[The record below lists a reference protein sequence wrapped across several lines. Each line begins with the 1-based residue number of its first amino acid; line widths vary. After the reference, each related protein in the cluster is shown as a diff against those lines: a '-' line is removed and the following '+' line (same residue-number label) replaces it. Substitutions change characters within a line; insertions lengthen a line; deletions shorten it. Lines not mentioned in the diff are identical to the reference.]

1 MGLFSSKKKIVVGTS
16 VVRVIEDK
24 QLPDS
29 IRTGL
34 TNAIFQNGEVVDNIL
49 EELVGSIGVRADRAY
64 EYAAKHYT
72 HGLPASSVV
81 EASKG
86 RDAVSEVLQNIE
98 GQPVL
103 LNYCFYG
110 PPNPLHLG
118 WMQLIQRHGYNPQT
132 NKLGKLSAEK
142 GKDVFLDDMQIVIP
156 MGSMESFQPGAL
168 EQWGTSPKAGPSPS
182 RKAVSFEISEM
193 VDYSPILSD
202 SEITEDVVRITY
214 AWEEEKNLGTN
225 EGQVTI
231 ERTVFTE
238 KFDIP
243 ITEALAASNFDY
255 FHAKYTVNGSIKY
268 ALYRVGSGSYPTLD
282 KYFDIPAQ
290 TIGSFYPFAYFRYD
304 KVSELDNKNTDSYKT
319 TKKLTKYFGMDFDEV
334 AKAINE
340 NPDIK
345 DVQQAMM
352 IMAVPANTKEEVERK
367 YLYKFFDNWFY
378 SKDQQFRLPTAGLIA
393 ARQTNN
399 WNLNRSSIIIQDKR
413 FKMALSTT
421 GLFKRR
427 VAGSIGAIGTHD
439 SGITDQILEQ
449 VSYNEETGDKMVA
462 TKVVKNHY
470 YRKQISLNFYDEI
483 VVNDLQMLYHVYGE
497 YTATGDETD
506 DILLIPLDRA
516 ITNEYSITEKE
527 TLYARSLHFVFN
539 SMRIIKIKW
548 YQQGWFSALIKIVG
562 FIIAV
567 ITLQPQIAAW
577 AAAIAGGTS
586 AAISAAL
593 WALMQKLLQ
602 GLIIGFLFKLF
613 VKVVGTDLAFLIALV
628 AAAYGAYEALETGS
642 IAGAPWATELLQLS
656 NGLTKAITSTIADA
670 MSGLKEAYDSFSAFR
685 EEASAALDKANE
697 LLETNNHLSP
707 FAIFGESPN
716 DFYNRTVHAGN
727 TGTNAIQAISSYVD
741 MALTL
746 PKLKDTLGEEA
757 YELSN

>member
-1 MGLFSSKKKIVVGTS
+1 MGFFSSKKKIVVGTS

-29 IRTGL
+29 IRTGI
-34 TNAIFQNGEVVDNIL
+34 TNALFQNGEVVDNIL
-49 EELVGSIGVRADRAY
+49 EELVGSVGVRADRAY

-72 HGLPASSVV
+72 HGLPASSVM

-86 RDAVSEVLQNIE
+86 RDAVSVVLQNIE
-98 GQPVL
+98 GTPVL

-110 PPNPLHLG
+110 PPNTLHLG
-118 WMQLIQRHGYNPQT
+118 WMQLIQHHGYNPQT
-132 NKLGKLSAEK
+132 NKLEKLSAEK
-142 GKDVFLDDMQIVIP
+142 GKDIFLDDMQIAIP

-168 EQWGTSPKAGPSPS
+168 DQWGTSPKAGPSPS
-182 RKAVSFEISEM
+182 RGTVSVEVAEM

-202 SEITEDVVRITY
+202 SRITEDAVRITY
-214 AWEEEKNLGTN
+214 AWVGEKNLGAN
-225 EGQVTI
+225 DGQVTI

-243 ITEALAASNFDY
+243 ITEALAANGSDY
-255 FHAKYTVNGSIKY
+255 FHVKYTVNGATKY
-268 ALYRVGSGSYPTLD
+268 WLYKVGSGEHPTLD
-282 KYFDIPAQ
+282 KYFDIPPQ

-304 KVSELDNKNTDSYKT
+304 KVSELNNKNTDSYKT

-378 SKDQQFRLPTAGLIA
+378 SKGQRFRFPPVKWTDRDGS
-393 ARQTNN
+393 
-399 WNLNRSSIIIQDKR
+399 RSSILIQDKR

-427 VAGSIGAIGTHD
+427 VAGSIGAIGSHD

-449 VSYNEETGDKMVA
+449 VSYDAETGGKIVT

-483 VVNDLQMLYHVYGE
+483 VVNGLQMLYYVYGG
-497 YTATGDETD
+497 YTTTGDETD
-506 DILLIPLDRA
+506 DILLIPLDRS

-539 SMRIIKIKW
+539 SMQIIKIKW
-548 YQQGWFSALIKIVG
+548 YQRGWFSTLIRIVG

-567 ITLQPQIAAW
+567 ITLQPQVAAW

-613 VKVVGTDLAFLIALV
+613 VKVVGVDLAFLIALV
-628 AAAYGAYEALETGS
+628 AAAYGVYEALETGS
-642 IAGAPWATELLQLS
+642 VAGAPWATDLLQLS
-656 NGLTKAITSTIADA
+656 NGLTRAITSTIADA
-670 MSGLKEAYDSFSAFR
+670 MSGLKEAYDSFNAFR
-685 EEASAALDKANE
+685 EEASAALDKAND

-707 FAIFGESPN
+707 FVIFGESPN

-746 PKLKDTLGEEA
+746 PELKDTLGEEA

>member
-86 RDAVSEVLQNIE
+86 REAVSAVLQNIE

-110 PPNPLHLG
+110 PPNTLHLG
-118 WMQLIQRHGYNPQT
+118 WMQLIQHHGYNPQT
-132 NKLGKLSAEK
+132 NKLEKLSAEK
-142 GKDVFLDDMQIVIP
+142 GKDIFLDDMQIAIP
-156 MGSMESFQPGAL
+156 KGSMESLQPGAL
-168 EQWGTSPKAGPSPS
+168 DQWGTSPKAGPSPS
-182 RKAVSFEISEM
+182 RGAFSFEISEM

-202 SEITEDVVRITY
+202 SKITEDVVRITY
-214 AWEEEKNLGTN
+214 AWEGEKKRGTS
-225 EGQVTI
+225 EGYEI
-231 ERTVFTE
+231 ERAVFTE

-243 ITEALAASNFDY
+243 ITEALAANGSDY
-255 FHAKYTVNGSIKY
+255 FHVKYTVNGATKY
-268 ALYRVGSGSYPTLD
+268 WLYKVGSGEHPTLD
-282 KYFDIPAQ
+282 KYFDIPEQ

-304 KVSELDNKNTDSYKT
+304 KVSELGNKNTDSYKT

-378 SKDQQFRLPTAGLIA
+378 SKDQQFRLPTIGLIA
-393 ARQTNN
+393 MGQTSD
-399 WNLNRSSIIIQDKR
+399 WNLNRSSIVIQDKR

-439 SGITDQILEQ
+439 SGTTDQVLEQ
-449 VSYNEETGDKMVA
+449 VSYDAETGDKRVA
-462 TKVVKNHY
+462 TQVIKNHY

-483 VVNDLQMLYHVYGE
+483 VVSGLQMLYYVYGE
-497 YTATGDETD
+497 YATTGDETD
-506 DILLIPLDRA
+506 DILLIPLDRS

-539 SMRIIKIKW
+539 SMQIIKIKW
-548 YQQGWFSALIKIVG
+548 YQQGWFAALIQIVG

-577 AAAIAGGTS
+577 AAAISGGTS

-613 VKVVGTDLAFLIALV
+613 VKVVGTDLAFLIAVV
-628 AAAYGAYEALETGS
+628 AAAYGLYEAVDAGS
-642 IAGAPWATELLQLS
+642 IAGAPWASELLQLS

-670 MSGLKEAYDSFSAFR
+670 MSGLKEAYDSFNAFR
-685 EEASAALDKANE
+685 EEASAALDKAND

-707 FAIFGESPN
+707 FVIFGESPN

-746 PKLKDTLGEEA
+746 PKLNDTLGEEA
-757 YELSN
+757 YEISN

>member
-16 VVRVIEDK
+16 VTRVIEDK

-34 TNAIFQNGEVVDNIL
+34 TNALFQDGEVVDNIL
-49 EELVGSIGVRADRAY
+49 EGLVGSVGVRADRAY

-86 RDAVSEVLQNIE
+86 RDAVSVVLQNIE

-110 PPNPLHLG
+110 PPNTLHLG
-118 WMQLIQRHGYNPQT
+118 WMQLIQHHGYNPQT
-132 NKLGKLSAEK
+132 NKLEKLSAKK
-142 GKDVFLDDMQIVIP
+142 GKDIFLDDMQIAIP
-156 MGSMESFQPGAL
+156 MGSMESFEPGAL
-168 EQWGTSPKAGPSPS
+168 DQWGTSPKAGPSPS
-182 RKAVSFEISEM
+182 RGAVSVEIAEM

-202 SEITEDVVRITY
+202 SRITEDAVRITY
-214 AWEEEKNLGTN
+214 AWEGEKNLGAID
-225 EGQVTI
+225 GQVTI

-243 ITEALAASNFDY
+243 ITEALAANGSDY
-255 FHAKYTVNGSIKY
+255 FHAKYTVNGVTKY
-268 ALYRVGSGSYPTLD
+268 WLYKVGSGEHPTLD
-282 KYFDIPAQ
+282 KYFDIPPQ

-304 KVSELDNKNTDSYKT
+304 KVSELNNKNTDSYKT

-352 IMAVPANTKEEVERK
+352 TMAVPANTKEEVERK

-378 SKDQQFRLPTAGLIA
+378 SKGQQFRLPTAGWAA

-427 VAGSIGAIGTHD
+427 VAGSIGAIGSHD
-439 SGITDQILEQ
+439 SGITDQIIEQ
-449 VSYNEETGDKMVA
+449 VSYDAETGNKRV
-462 TKVVKNHY
+462 TTYVVKNHY
-470 YRKQISLNFYDEI
+470 YRKQISLDFYDEI
-483 VVNDLQMLYHVYGE
+483 VVSGLRMLYYVYGE
-497 YTATGDETD
+497 YATTGDETD

-539 SMRIIKIKW
+539 SMQIIKIKW
-548 YQQGWFSALIKIVG
+548 YQRGWFTALIRIVG

-567 ITLQPQIAAW
+567 ISLQPQIAAW
-577 AAAIAGGTS
+577 ATAIAGGTS

-602 GLIIGFLFKLF
+602 GLIIGVLFKLF
-613 VKVVGTDLAFLIALV
+613 VKVVGTDLAFLIAVV
-628 AAAYGAYEALETGS
+628 AAAYGMYEAFDAGS
-642 IAGAPWATELLQLS
+642 IAGAPWASELLQLS
-656 NGLTKAITSTIADA
+656 NGLTKAVKSTLAGA
-670 MSGLKEAYDSFSAFR
+670 MGGLKEAYDSFNAFR
-685 EEASAALDKANE
+685 EEASAALDKAND
-697 LLETNNHLSP
+697 LLETNNHLRP

-727 TGTNAIQAISSYVD
+727 MGTNAIQAISSYVD

-746 PKLKDTLGEEA
+746 PKLNDTLGEEA

>member
-49 EELVGSIGVRADRAY
+49 EELVGSVGVRADRAY

-72 HGLPASSVV
+72 HGLPASSVF

-86 RDAVSEVLQNIE
+86 RDAVSAVLQNIE

-110 PPNPLHLG
+110 PPNTLHLG
-118 WMQLIQRHGYNPQT
+118 WMQLIQHHGYNPQT
-132 NKLGKLSAEK
+132 NKLEKLSAEK
-142 GKDVFLDDMQIVIP
+142 GKDIFLDDMQIAIP

-168 EQWGTSPKAGPSPS
+168 DQWGTSPKAGPSPS
-182 RKAVSFEISEM
+182 RRAVSFEISEM

-202 SEITEDVVRITY
+202 SKITEDVVRVTY
-214 AWEEEKNLGTN
+214 AWEEEKIRGTN

-255 FHAKYTVNGSIKY
+255 FHAKYTVNGVIKY
-268 ALYRVGSGSYPTLD
+268 WLYKVGSGEHPTLD

-304 KVSELDNKNTDSYKT
+304 KVSELNNKNTDSYKT

-378 SKDQQFRLPTAGLIA
+378 SKDQQFRSPTVGWIA
-393 ARQTNN
+393 MSQARDGNF
-399 WNLNRSSIIIQDKR
+399 NRTSIIIQDKR
-413 FKMALSTT
+413 FKMALSTA

-427 VAGSIGAIGTHD
+427 VAGSIGAIGAHD
-439 SGITDQILEQ
+439 SGITDQIFEQ
-449 VSYNEETGDKMVA
+449 VSYNGDTGDKIIT
-462 TKVVKNHY
+462 TKVVKSHY

-483 VVNDLQMLYHVYGE
+483 VVNALQMLYYVYGG
-497 YTATGDETD
+497 YTTTGDETD
-506 DILLIPLDRA
+506 DILLIPLDRS

-539 SMRIIKIKW
+539 SMQIIKIKW
-548 YQQGWFSALIKIVG
+548 YQRGWFTAFIKIVG

-613 VKVVGTDLAFLIALV
+613 VKAVGTDLAFLIALV
-628 AAAYGAYEALETGS
+628 AAAYGVYEAFDAGS

-656 NGLTKAITSTIADA
+656 NGLTRAITSTIADA
-670 MSGLKEAYDSFSAFR
+670 MSGLKEAYDSFNAFR
-685 EEASAALDKANE
+685 EEASAALDKAND
-697 LLETNNHLSP
+697 LLETNNHLNP
-707 FAIFGESPN
+707 FVIFGESPN